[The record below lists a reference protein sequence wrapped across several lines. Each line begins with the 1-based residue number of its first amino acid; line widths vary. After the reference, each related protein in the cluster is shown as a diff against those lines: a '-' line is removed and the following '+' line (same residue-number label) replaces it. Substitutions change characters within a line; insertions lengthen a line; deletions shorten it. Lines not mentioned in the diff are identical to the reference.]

1 MVIVELN
8 SHPELIMRL
17 HKERVQCSNIANEL
31 MEVNRYKI
39 KAILDRFML
48 RHTMQNRFG
57 MLIGQDKPT
66 MVENF
71 RFVQQILTF

>member
-1 MVIVELN
+1 MENSADLNAKNGGNTALVIVELN

-48 RHTMQNRFG
+48 RHTM
-57 MLIGQDKPT
+57 
-66 MVENF
+66 
-71 RFVQQILTF
+71 